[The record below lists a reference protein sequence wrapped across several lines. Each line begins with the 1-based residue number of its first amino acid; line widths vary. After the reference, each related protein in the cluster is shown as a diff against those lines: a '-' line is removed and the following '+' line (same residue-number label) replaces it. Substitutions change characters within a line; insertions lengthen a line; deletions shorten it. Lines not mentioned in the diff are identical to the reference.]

1 MSIVFGNFVEADDSH
16 EYLCLTFFGKSHS
29 LQERWRNNG
38 ISADFL
44 ADYWVTF
51 FPASDPDLLARQ
63 NEIKGT
69 IAYVANELLEN
80 TMKFRE
86 VVHQVPVS
94 LKVSLSKQLLRFY
107 VTNTISPL
115 SSLRF
120 QEYIRRVLTHDPI
133 DLYLQQLEL
142 NALNED
148 TSISRL
154 GLLTLL
160 NDYHVE
166 LAWKF
171 EALENSSEIMTVTVM
186 ATIQLPSAE

>member
-1 MSIVFGNFVEADDSH
+1 MSIVFGNFIEIDGDD
-16 EYLCLTFFGKSHS
+16 EYLNLIFSGRNHS

-44 ADYWVTF
+44 ADYWATF
-51 FPASDPDLLARQ
+51 FPADDPESLVWQ

-80 TMKFRE
+80 TMKFCDFTNKY
-86 VVHQVPVS
+86 PVS
-94 LKVSLSKQLLRFY
+94 FKVSLSKRLLRFY
-107 VTNTISPL
+107 VTNSISPL
-115 SSLRF
+115 SSQLF
-120 QEYIRRVLTHDPI
+120 QEYIRRVLTNDPI
-133 DLYLQQLEL
+133 ELYLQQLEQ

-148 TSISRL
+148 NSISRL

-171 EALENSSEIMTVTVM
+171 EEFKNSSKIMTVTVL
-186 ATIQLPSAE
+186 ATVQLPSEG